1 MENLI
6 WDAVPAQR
14 TKKVEKYNYAVVTMS
29 AIEKLGAG
37 RKFTFNKAAQEL
49 LSVVGKDRVSFGFT
63 PDGQHIYIRKASGTN
78 GFELT
83 QTCSIS
89 DKKTFE
95 FIAKRLELN
104 TEVENE
110 FSLVETNIATG
121 VFELVLMHTIT
132 TPAMPEITKF
142 ELGEITDEEDDS
154 ADLSSIPATPE
165 GGTVYQ
171 EEELVIEEEGTVGL
185 AIPEPKSVLE
195 VEEEEVE
202 EEGEHMDADIMGV
215 TFDEE
220 VPTEST
226 DEDVW

>member
-171 EEELVIEEEGTVGL
+171 EEEVDEATEPEEE
-185 AIPEPKSVLE
+185 A
-195 VEEEEVE
+195 VEMDEEEV
-202 EEGEHMDADIMGV
+202 DNDIMGV